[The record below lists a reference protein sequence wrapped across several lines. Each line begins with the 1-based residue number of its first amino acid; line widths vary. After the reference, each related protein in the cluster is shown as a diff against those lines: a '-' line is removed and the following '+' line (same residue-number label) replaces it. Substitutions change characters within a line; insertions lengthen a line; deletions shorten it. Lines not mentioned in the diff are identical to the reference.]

1 MMRFSLVKGIL
12 PVMASVCC
20 LVWSCEKGEQSF
32 SVDLSKSGVS
42 LQAGETYKLEVS
54 VYPAGAELSWF
65 SSDETV
71 VTVDQEGTITA
82 VAEGNAVVTVACGD
96 AKDECSV
103 TVSAASV
110 PVESVTLD
118 AEGLELFIGETDT
131 LTATVLP
138 EDASDNTVVWTSSN
152 EAVATV
158 SGGVVTAVAVG
169 ETKITAS
176 AGGYD
181 AICTVTVIDAVAMG
195 EDENFRIVV
204 ERFFDEDDV
213 RYVQIAW
220 YPTDKEMVYFPFMTQ
235 ATLYEGRTDEQ
246 FVEEYYATLAMM
258 AQMYGYSFEEYL
270 GAFLKTGDFA
280 GASVVPAKEKYYAI
294 AYGCGYDGTLT
305 TSLLAVGFVAE

>member
-1 MMRFSLVKGIL
+1 MKGIL

-32 SVDLSKSGVS
+32 SVDLSKSEVS

-54 VYPAGAELSWF
+54 VSPAGAELSWF

-96 AKDECSV
+96 AKDECS
-103 TVSAASV
+103 
-110 PVESVTLD
+110 
-118 AEGLELFIGETDT
+118 
-131 LTATVLP
+131 
-138 EDASDNTVVWTSSN
+138 
-152 EAVATV
+152 
-158 SGGVVTAVAVG
+158 
-169 ETKITAS
+169 
-176 AGGYD
+176 
-181 AICTVTVIDAVAMG
+181 VTVIDAVAMG

>member
-32 SVDLSKSGVS
+32 SVDLSKSEVS

-103 TVSAASV
+103 TVSAAS
-110 PVESVTLD
+110 
-118 AEGLELFIGETDT
+118 
-131 LTATVLP
+131 VLP